1 MITKNK
7 ENLLTEDVKHMDT
20 RSLELLA
27 VEIREQLL
35 EDVSRTGGHLAS
47 NLGVVELTIALHR
60 VFDVFKDRIV
70 WDVGHQTYVHKM
82 LTGRWD
88 AMQTLRQMDG
98 LSGFPK
104 RMESRS
110 DAFDSGHSGS
120 SISAAFGYA
129 TARDLK
135 GEDYACV
142 AVIGDGALNCGVS
155 YEALNSAGAQQTP
168 LIIVLND
175 NEMSIDSN
183 VGGVA
188 KHLQELRTSGRYLEI
203 KEDIKHATRNMPRL
217 QRGLSA
223 ARDKLKNAIIPSDV
237 IIEEMGFKY
246 YGPVD
251 GHDIDALT
259 DAFYA
264 AKQQRRPVFVH
275 VVTKKGKGFI
285 PAEKNPSKFHG
296 IGPFDPSTAIS
307 APEEP
312 CGSYSDVFG
321 AALAEEAAEDDRV
334 VAITAA
340 MMDATGLSV
349 MKKRFPDRV
358 FDAGIAEQHAVSFAA
373 GLALGGLKPVV
384 AIYST
389 FLQRAY
395 DQILTEVCLQN
406 LPVVFALDRSGVT
419 GRDGETHQGSFDI
432 AYLSSMPNMTVL
444 APKDGPELVAML
456 QYALN
461 LGAPCAIRYPRGKAA
476 DLSEYALPAGVSRPQ
491 LLKDGRYMCILAAG
505 SSVED
510 AIKASDLL
518 EEKDIHC
525 AVYNLRVL
533 KPLNEAFLE
542 DIFREYRHVITL
554 EDGDVCEGVGTRI
567 AALAAEK
574 NAPCRVK
581 VLGWPDRF
589 IEHGSTEELKA
600 RYGLD
605 PQSVAETAVSWLE
618 EQD

>member
-1 MITKNK
+1 MMIGNREKY
-7 ENLLTEDVKHMDT
+7 LTDDVKHMDT

-27 VEIREQLL
+27 VEIREKLL

-47 NLGVVELTIALHR
+47 NLGVVELTLAIHR
-60 VFDVFKDRIV
+60 VFDVYHDRVV

-88 AMQTLRQMDG
+88 GLETLRQIDG
-98 LSGFPK
+98 VSGFPK
-104 RMESRS
+104 RMESSS

-155 YEALNSAGAQQTP
+155 YEALNSAGASQTP
-168 LIIVLND
+168 LIVVLND
-175 NEMSIDSN
+175 NEMSINTN
-183 VGGVA
+183 VGSVA
-188 KHLQELRTSGRYLEI
+188 RHLQQLRTSGRYLEF
-203 KEDIKHATRNMPRL
+203 KEDVKNATRNMPRL
-217 QRGLSA
+217 QRGLTA
-223 ARDKLKNAIIPSDV
+223 ARDKVKNAIV
-237 IIEEMGFKY
+237 HGGIIEQMGFKY

-259 DAFYA
+259 DVLYA
-264 AKQQRRPVFVH
+264 AKQQKRPVFIH
-275 VVTKKGKGFI
+275 VITKKGKGFL

-312 CGSYSDVFG
+312 TGSYSDVFG
-321 AALAEEAAEDDRV
+321 TALAEEAALDDRI

-340 MMDATGLSV
+340 MTDATGLSF
-349 MKKRFPDRV
+349 MKQRFPERV
-358 FDAGIAEQHAVSFAA
+358 IDVGIAEQHAVSFAA
-373 GLALGGLKPVV
+373 GLALGGMKPVV

-395 DQILTEVCLQN
+395 DQVITEVCLQN

-432 AYLSSMPNMTVL
+432 AYLSSMPNMTIL

-461 LGAPCAIRYPRGKAA
+461 LNGPVAIRYPRGNAA
-476 DLSEYALPAGVSRPQ
+476 DLSELALPAGVSRPQ
-491 LLKDGRYMCILAAG
+491 QVKEGQYMCILAAG
-505 SSVED
+505 SSVQD
-510 AIKASDLL
+510 AVEASDLL
-518 EEKDIHC
+518 EDKNIHC
-525 AVYNLRVL
+525 AAYNLRVL

-542 DIFREYRHVITL
+542 EIFRQYRHIITL
-554 EDGDVCEGVGTRI
+554 EDGDVCEGAGTRI
-567 AALAAEK
+567 AALAAEMQ
-574 NAPCRVK
+574 AACRIK
-581 VLGWPDRF
+581 VLGWPDAF
-589 IEHGSTEELKA
+589 IEHGSTEELKK

-605 PQSVAETAVSWLE
+605 PASIAETAVSWLE
-618 EQD
+618 EQN

>member
-1 MITKNK
+1 MIGNREKY
-7 ENLLTEDVKHMDT
+7 LTDDVKHMDT

-27 VEIREQLL
+27 VEIREKLL

-47 NLGVVELTIALHR
+47 NLGVVELTLAIHR
-60 VFDVFKDRIV
+60 VFDVYHDRVV

-88 AMQTLRQMDG
+88 GLETLRQIDG
-98 LSGFPK
+98 VSGFPK
-104 RMESRS
+104 RMESSS

-155 YEALNSAGAQQTP
+155 YEALNSAGASQTP
-168 LIIVLND
+168 LIVVLND
-175 NEMSIDSN
+175 NEMSINTN
-183 VGGVA
+183 VGSVA
-188 KHLQELRTSGRYLEI
+188 RHLQQLRTSGRYLEF
-203 KEDIKHATRNMPRL
+203 KEDVKNATRNMPRL
-217 QRGLSA
+217 QRGLTA
-223 ARDKLKNAIIPSDV
+223 ARDKVKNAIV
-237 IIEEMGFKY
+237 HGGIIEQMGFKY

-259 DAFYA
+259 DVLYA
-264 AKQQRRPVFVH
+264 AKQQKRPVFIH
-275 VVTKKGKGFI
+275 VITKKGKGFL

-312 CGSYSDVFG
+312 TGSYSDVFG
-321 AALAEEAAEDDRV
+321 TALAEEAALDDRI

-340 MMDATGLSV
+340 MTDATGLSF
-349 MKKRFPDRV
+349 MKQRFPERV
-358 FDAGIAEQHAVSFAA
+358 IDVGIAEQHAVSFAA
-373 GLALGGLKPVV
+373 GLALGGMKPVV

-395 DQILTEVCLQN
+395 DQVITEVCLQN

-432 AYLSSMPNMTVL
+432 AYLSSMPNMTIL

-461 LGAPCAIRYPRGKAA
+461 LNGPVAIRYPRGNAA
-476 DLSEYALPAGVSRPQ
+476 DLSELALPAGVSRPQ
-491 LLKDGRYMCILAAG
+491 QVKEGQYMCILAAG
-505 SSVED
+505 SSVQD
-510 AIKASDLL
+510 AVEASDLL
-518 EEKDIHC
+518 EDKNIHC
-525 AVYNLRVL
+525 AAYNLRVL

-542 DIFREYRHVITL
+542 EIFRQYRHIITL
-554 EDGDVCEGVGTRI
+554 EDGDVCEGAGTRI
-567 AALAAEK
+567 AALAAEMQ
-574 NAPCRVK
+574 AACRIK
-581 VLGWPDRF
+581 VLGWPDAF
-589 IEHGSTEELKA
+589 IEHGSTEELKK

-605 PQSVAETAVSWLE
+605 PASIAETAVSWLE
-618 EQD
+618 EQN

>member
-1 MITKNK
+1 M
-7 ENLLTEDVKHMDT
+7 ENQIPKHLLTDDVKHMST

-27 VEIREQLL
+27 VQIREKLL
-35 EDVSRTGGHLAS
+35 DDVSSCGGHLAS
-47 NLGVVELTIALHR
+47 NLGVVELTLALHR
-60 VFDVFKDRIV
+60 VFDVYKDRIV
-70 WDVGHQTYVHKM
+70 WDVGHQTYVHKL

-88 AMQTLRQMDG
+88 DMTTLRQLDG

-120 SISAAFGYA
+120 SVSAAFGYA
-129 TARDLK
+129 KARDLK

-155 YEALNSAGAQQTP
+155 FEALNSAGAEKTP
-168 LIIVLND
+168 LIVVLND
-175 NEMSIDSN
+175 NEMSISKN

-188 KHLQELRTSGRYLEI
+188 KHLQELRTSAPYLGI
-203 KEDIKHATRNMPRL
+203 KKGIKTATANMPRL
-217 QRGLSA
+217 QRGLTS
-223 ARDKLKNAIIPSDV
+223 ARDTLKYAIVPGV
-237 IIEEMGFKY
+237 IFEQMGFKY

-251 GHDIDALT
+251 GHDIDAMTMVLQS
-259 DAFYA
+259 
-264 AKQQRRPVFVH
+264 AKEQQRPVFIH
-275 VVTKKGKGFI
+275 VITKKGKGFI

-296 IGPFDPSTAIS
+296 IGPFDPSMAIS
-307 APEEP
+307 ADSP
-312 CGSYSDVFG
+312 STDTYSALFG
-321 AALAEEAAEDDRV
+321 AALTEEAAEDDRI

-340 MMDATGLSV
+340 MTDATGLSV
-349 MKKRFPDRV
+349 MKEKFPNRV

-395 DQILTEVCLQN
+395 DQVITEVCLQN

-461 LGAPCAIRYPRGKAA
+461 LNGPVAIRYPRGKAA
-476 DLSEYALPAGVSRPQ
+476 DLSEYAIAAGVSRPQ
-491 LLKDGRYMCILAAG
+491 QMRDGRYMCILAAG
-505 SSVED
+505 SSVSD
-510 AIKASDLL
+510 ALKTAEILDGKN
-518 EEKDIHC
+518 IHC

-533 KPLNEAFLE
+533 KPLNETFL
-542 DIFREYRHVITL
+542 DGIFEQYRHVITL
-554 EDGDVCEGVGTRI
+554 EDGDVYEGVGKRI
-567 AALAAEK
+567 AAYAAEK
-574 NAPCRVK
+574 QANVRIK
-581 VLGWPDRF
+581 VIGWPDRF
-589 IEHGSTEELKA
+589 IEHGSTEELKE

-605 PQSVAETAVSWLE
+605 AASIAETAVNWLE

>member
-1 MITKNK
+1 MTNQNNEK
-7 ENLLTEDVKHMDT
+7 LLTEDVKHMDT

-27 VEIREQLL
+27 VKIRERLL
-35 EDVSRTGGHLAS
+35 EHVSRTGGHLAS
-47 NLGVVELTIALHR
+47 NLGIVELTLAIHR
-60 VFDVFKDRIV
+60 VFDVYKDRIV

-88 AMQTLRQMDG
+88 SMETLRQLDG
-98 LSGFPK
+98 ISGFPK

-168 LIIVLND
+168 LIVILND
-175 NEMSIDSN
+175 NEMSINSN

-188 KHLQELRTSGRYLEI
+188 KHLQNLRTSGRYLAI
-203 KEDIKHATRNMPRL
+203 KKDIKKATQNMPKL
-217 QRGLSA
+217 QKGLSA
-223 ARDKLKNAIIPSDV
+223 ARDKVKYAIMPTDAIV
-237 IIEEMGFKY
+237 EQMGFKY

-259 DAFYA
+259 EVLEMARDQ
-264 AKQQRRPVFVH
+264 KRPVFIH
-275 VVTKKGKGFI
+275 AITKKGKGFI

-296 IGPFDPSTAIS
+296 TGPFDPSTATS
-307 APEEP
+307 ASEEA
-312 CGSYSDVFG
+312 SDTYSDVFG
-321 AALAEEAAEDDRV
+321 AALAEEAAEDDRI

-349 MKKRFPDRV
+349 MKERFPERV

-373 GLALGGLKPVV
+373 GLALGGFKPVV

-395 DQILTEVCLQN
+395 DQVITEVCLQN

-456 QYALN
+456 QYALCLN
-461 LGAPCAIRYPRGKAA
+461 SPVAIRYPRGKAA

-491 LLKDGRYMCILAAG
+491 LVKDGRYMCILAAG
-505 SSVED
+505 SSVSD
-510 AIKASDLL
+510 ALEVSDLL
-518 EEKDIHC
+518 EEKGIRC

-533 KPLNEAFLE
+533 KPLNESFLE
-542 DIFREYRHVITL
+542 EIFREYRHVITL
-554 EDGDVCEGVGTRI
+554 EDGDVFEGVGTRI

-574 NAPCRVK
+574 NAECRIK
-581 VLGWPDRF
+581 VMGWPDCF
-589 IEHGSTEELKA
+589 IEHGSTQELKE

-605 PQSVAETAVSWLE
+605 PESVAETAVNWLE

>member
-1 MITKNK
+1 MTDQKNEK
-7 ENLLTEDVKHMDT
+7 LLTDDVKHMDT

-27 VEIREQLL
+27 VKIRERLL
-35 EDVSRTGGHLAS
+35 EHVSKTGGHLAS
-47 NLGVVELTIALHR
+47 NLGVVELTLAIHR
-60 VFDVFKDRIV
+60 VFDVYKDRIV

-88 AMQTLRQMDG
+88 TMDTLRQLDG
-98 LSGFPK
+98 ISGFPK

-110 DAFDSGHSGS
+110 DTFDSGHSGS

-135 GEDYACV
+135 GGDYACV

-168 LIIVLND
+168 LIVVLND

-188 KHLQELRTSGRYLEI
+188 KHLQQLRTSGRYLAI
-203 KEDIKHATRNMPRL
+203 KQDIKKATQNMPRL
-217 QRGLSA
+217 QKGLSA
-223 ARDKLKNAIIPSDV
+223 ARDKVKYAIMPSDAIV
-237 IIEEMGFKY
+237 EQMGFKY

-259 DAFYA
+259 DVLEA
-264 AKQQRRPVFVH
+264 AKEQRRPVFIH
-275 VVTKKGKGFI
+275 VITKKGKGYI

-296 IGPFDPSTAIS
+296 IGPFDPSTATS

-312 CGSYSDVFG
+312 SGSYSDVFG
-321 AALAEEAAEDDRV
+321 AALAEEAAQDDRV

-349 MKKRFPDRV
+349 MKERFPDRV

-395 DQILTEVCLQN
+395 DQMITEVCLQN
-406 LPVVFALDRSGVT
+406 LPVIFALDRSGVT
-419 GRDGETHQGSFDI
+419 GHDGETHQGSFDI

-456 QYALN
+456 QYALCLN
-461 LGAPCAIRYPRGKAA
+461 SPVAIRYPRGTAP

-491 LLKDGRYMCILAAG
+491 QLKEGKYMCILAAG
-505 SSVED
+505 SCVAD
-510 AIKASDLL
+510 AIEASDLL
-518 EEKDIHC
+518 IERSVHC

-542 DIFREYRHVITL
+542 DVFREYRHVITL

-574 NAPCRVK
+574 NAGCRVK
-581 VLGWPDRF
+581 VLGWPDCF
-589 IEHGSTEELKA
+589 IEHGSTQELKK

-605 PQSVAETAVSWLE
+605 PESIAETAVNWLE